1 MWKVESGM
9 RNVCCRVFS
18 FLLPLSSLL
27 FLGLSLTGCSEDDLD
42 TNPYSKSGVNIVAFG
57 PSPIL
62 RTQEIR
68 ITGTNLESV
77 SSVAF
82 PGEGAI
88 VDKSA
93 FNKVDGRDIYV
104 NVPDASVPG
113 QIKLMVGN
121 EVVAT
126 SVTPITFEEPITIT
140 SVSPTTGLSAGDEVI
155 VKGDYVYNIY
165 QAIFT
170 SGVTGAAVNA
180 EDFTYVS
187 RKEIR
192 FRVPLAAESGVIT
205 FNDGADWEYEYET
218 PLEILSATFGG
229 LSTTTPDFGQQIQIT
244 GINLHTVETI
254 MFPGGVTSEFTV
266 SDDHKTITTN
276 VPAET
281 KSGAVTLVLYSGAS
295 ITTDEFKVPTV
306 TIASFSK
313 TKDIKVGDV
322 ITITGENFDRI
333 TTISLPG
340 YGILSDEEYTISGN
354 TLTFTVPEDMT
365 DGKMV
370 IVQNSFIS
378 IEQGLMLYSDAAE
391 TPMWAGEF
399 VCSGWNGNQDLAW
412 GGFDWTTVPAN
423 SKINFYYKKNS
434 AGAWGCI
441 SLRHGDS
448 WGNLPDPIPGQYDL
462 SEDEG
467 VLSVV
472 FTQAVL
478 DDIIANGG
486 LVITGDNYTL
496 SKVTMPVAETTLWAG
511 EFVCS
516 GWSGNQD
523 LAWGGYDWS
532 SIASGS
538 TLCFKYKKITAG
550 SWACISL
557 RHGDSWGN
565 LPDPIPGQYDLDTD
579 EGVLEVKFPQNVIDD
594 IIANN
599 GLVITG
605 DNYILTKVSAK

>member
-1 MWKVESGM
+1 MNKLY
-9 RNVCCRVFS
+9 RLFT
-18 FLLPLSSLL
+18 LSLVAL
-27 FLGLSLTGCSEDDLD
+27 LGLSLTGCSEDNLD
-42 TNPYSKSGVNIVAFG
+42 TNPYNKSGVNIVAFG

-62 RTQEIR
+62 RTHEIR

-82 PGEGAI
+82 PGEGA
-88 VDKSA
+88 VVEKAA
-93 FNKVDGRDIYV
+93 FNKVDNRDIYV

-113 QIKLMVGN
+113 QIKLLVGS

-140 SVSPTTGLSAGDEVI
+140 SVSPTTGLNAGDEVT

-170 SGVTGAAVNA
+170 SGVTGAAVEA

-187 RKEIR
+187 RKEVR

-205 FNDGADWEYEYET
+205 FNDGAEWEFEYET
-218 PLEILSATFGG
+218 PLEILPATYGG
-229 LSTTTPDFGQQIQIT
+229 LNTTTPDFGQQIQIT
-244 GINLHTVETI
+244 GTNLHTVETV

-266 SDDHKTITTN
+266 SDDNKTITTN
-276 VPAET
+276 VPTET
-281 KSGAVTLVLYSGAS
+281 KSGAITLVLYSGAS
-295 ITTDEFKVPTV
+295 ITTDEIKVPTV
-306 TIASFSK
+306 AISSISK
-313 TKDIKVGDV
+313 AKDIKVGDE
-322 ITITGENFDRI
+322 ITIIGENFNRI
-333 TTISLPG
+333 STISLPG
-340 YGILSDEEYTISGN
+340 YGILADEEYTISGN
-354 TLTFTVPEDMT
+354 TLTFTVPEGMT

-378 IEQGLMLYSDAAE
+378 IEQSLMMYSDAPE
-391 TPMWAGEF
+391 TTIWANGFE
-399 VCSGWNGNQDLAW
+399 CIGWSGNQDLAW
-412 GGFDWTTVPAN
+412 GGYDWSTVQAGTQL
-423 SKINFYYKKNS
+423 KFYYNKVN
-434 AGAWGCI
+434 AGSWGCI

-448 WGNLPDPIPGQYDL
+448 WGALPDPIPGQYDL
-462 SEDEG
+462 SDDEG
-467 VLSVV
+467 VLTVTL
-472 FTQAVL
+472 TQGVI
-478 DDIIANGG
+478 DDLIANNG
-486 LVITGDNYTL
+486 LVITGDNFYLKKITI
-496 SKVTMPVAETTLWAG
+496 PVAETTLWAG

-516 GWSGNQD
+516 GWAGNQE

-579 EGVLEVKFPQNVIDD
+579 EGVLEVKFPQNVLDD
-594 IIANN
+594 IIANG

-605 DNYILTKVSAK
+605 DNFILTKVSAK